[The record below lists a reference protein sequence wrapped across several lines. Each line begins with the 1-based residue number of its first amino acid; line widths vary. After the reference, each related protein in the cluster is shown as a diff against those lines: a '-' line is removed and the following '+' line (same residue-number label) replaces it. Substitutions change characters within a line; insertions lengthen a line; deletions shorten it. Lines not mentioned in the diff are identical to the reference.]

1 MRGYDAG
8 KKVNGRKRH
17 LLVDTMGLILTVVV
31 HAADVQD
38 RDGAKLVL
46 EKVKDHLSRLK
57 LIWADGSYA
66 GQLVDW
72 VKSTYGWILEIVKRT
87 DDVKGFQVLPRR
99 WVIERTFAWLGKY
112 RRLSRDYEL
121 LPETSG
127 AWIYSAMIHIMA
139 RRLAHA
145 QTAGP

>member
-1 MRGYDAG
+1 
-8 KKVNGRKRH
+8 
-17 LLVDTMGLILTVVV
+17 MGLILTVVV

>member
-46 EKVKDHLSRLK
+46 EKVKDHLSRLR
-57 LIWADGSYA
+57 LIWADGIYA

-72 VKSTYGWILEIVKRT
+72 VKTTCGWILEIVKRT

-99 WVIERTFAWLGKY
+99 WVVERTFAWLGKY
-112 RRLSRDYEL
+112 RRLSKDYEL
-121 LPETSG
+121 LPKTGE
-127 AWIYSAMIHIMA
+127 AWIYGAMIHIMA
-139 RRLAHA
+139 RRLARA
-145 QTAGP
+145 QTTGP